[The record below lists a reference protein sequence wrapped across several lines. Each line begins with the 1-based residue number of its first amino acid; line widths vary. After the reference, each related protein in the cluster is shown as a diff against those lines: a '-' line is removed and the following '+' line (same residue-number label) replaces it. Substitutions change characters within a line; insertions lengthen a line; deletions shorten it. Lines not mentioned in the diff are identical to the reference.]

1 MLNSRRA
8 SGIELITAH
17 MLKELPYEGFLN
29 LMYILNAILRMDYW
43 PTSLKRTQI
52 IMIPKPGKHP
62 TDVSSYRP
70 ISLLPIISKVL
81 EKLILK
87 RINKD
92 MNPQDWIPYHQ
103 FGFRQVH
110 STVQQCHRIT
120 DTINKALEDQQ
131 YCTAVFLDV
140 SQAFDKVW
148 HAGLLFKIKN
158 NPALRILQPLEIVPT
173 RHTLRN
179 KIQ

>member
-1 MLNSRRA
+1 MLHRRRA
-8 SGIELITAH
+8 PGIDLITAQ
-17 MLKELPYEGFLN
+17 MLKELSHEGFQL
-29 LMYILNAILRMDYW
+29 LMYIFNSILGLDYW
-43 PTSLKRTQI
+43 PTSLKRAQI
-52 IMIPKPGKHP
+52 IMIQKPEKNS

-92 MNPQDWIPYHQ
+92 NNPHDWIPHHQ
-103 FGFRQVH
+103 FGFRQAH
-110 STVQQCHRIT
+110 SRVQQRHRTT
-120 DTINKALEDQQ
+120 DTINKALEDKQ

-148 HAGLLFKIKN
+148 HPGLLLKIKN
-158 NPALRILQPLEIVPT
+158 PAPRLL
-173 RHTLRN
+173 
-179 KIQ
+179 

>member
-1 MLNSRRA
+1 MLNSHRA
-8 SGIELITAH
+8 PGIDLIIAQ
-17 MLKELPYEGFLN
+17 MLKELPHEGFLN
-29 LMYILNAILRMDYW
+29 LMYILNAILRLNYW
-43 PTSLKRTQI
+43 PTSVKRTKI
-52 IMIPKPGKHP
+52 IIIPKPGKNP

-70 ISLLPIISKVL
+70 INLLPIISKVL

-92 MNPQDWIPYHQ
+92 MNPQDLIPHHQ
-103 FGFRQVH
+103 FGFRQAH
-110 STVQQCHRIT
+110 YTIQQRHRIT

-148 HAGLLFKIKN
+148 HPGLLFKIKKVQSMTV
-158 NPALRILQPLEIVPT
+158 LL
-173 RHTLRN
+173 
-179 KIQ
+179 KM